1 MSRIF
6 FPIIP
11 REEENNMEE
20 FTFRDLN
27 LNKPL
32 LNALDDL
39 GYTTP
44 TTIQGKAFSVVMS
57 GKDMIGIAQTGTGK
71 TLAYL
76 LPALRQWNF
85 SKDRLPQILIIV
97 PTRELVAQIVETV
110 EQLTKYMTLTVVGVY
125 GGANIRTQAD
135 QINMGLD
142 VLVATPGRLLDLAL
156 RGDLVLKGIKRLI
169 VDEVDEMFDLG
180 FKHQLLNVLDLLP
193 EKKQSLFFSATMNE
207 QVEELIDE
215 YFVNPVKVEAAPAGT
230 PLENIHLTA
239 YSVPNFNT
247 KLNLLEELLATKTE
261 MEKVLVFVSSKSFA
275 MTVYE
280 RLLPNF
286 EERLGVIHSN
296 KSQNNRF
303 ETVNA
308 FQSGE
313 ISILIATDLISRGI
327 DITGVTHVINFDAP
341 DDFENFIHRVGRT
354 GRADR
359 KGEAISFFS
368 PFESTSEKHITEGLG
383 QLKLDYIA
391 LPESL
396 ELSNELISEEEPR
409 ILMPEPAVK
418 IKKRE
423 DVGPAFHEKSA
434 KNSKVN
440 VRKDWKKIKQEK
452 YGRPKKKGQKKK

>member
-1 MSRIF
+1 
-6 FPIIP
+6 
-11 REEENNMEE
+11 MEE
-20 FTFRDLN
+20 FTFKDLN

-110 EQLTKYMTLTVVGVY
+110 EQLTTYMTLTVVGVY
-125 GGANIRTQAD
+125 GGTNIRTQAD

-247 KLNLLEELLATKTE
+247 KLNLLEDLLATKSE
-261 MEKVLVFVSSKSFA
+261 MEKVLVFVSSKTFA

-286 EERLGVIHSN
+286 VERLGVIHSN

-327 DITGVTHVINFDAP
+327 DITGVTHVVNFDAP

-383 QLKLDYIA
+383 DLKLEYVDF
-391 LPESL
+391 PESV
-396 ELSNELISEEEPR
+396 EISNELIYEEEPR
-409 ILMPEPAVK
+409 ISMPEPAVK

>member
-1 MSRIF
+1 
-6 FPIIP
+6 
-11 REEENNMEE
+11 MEE

-39 GYTTP
+39 GYTIP

-76 LPALRQWNF
+76 LPSLRQWNF

-110 EQLTKYMTLTVVGVY
+110 EQLTTYMTLTVVGVY

-207 QVEELIDE
+207 QVEELIDD
-215 YFVNPVKVEAAPAGT
+215 YFINPVKVEAAPAGT

-247 KLNLLEELLATKTE
+247 KLNLLEDLLGTTPE

-368 PFESTSEKHITEGLG
+368 PFEASSEKHITEGLG
-383 QLKLDYIA
+383 ELKLDFLA

-409 ILMPEPAVK
+409 ISMPEPAVK
-418 IKKRE
+418 IKKRD

-452 YGRPKKKGQKKK
+452 YGRPKKKGQKRK

>member
-1 MSRIF
+1 
-6 FPIIP
+6 
-11 REEENNMEE
+11 MEE

-39 GYTTP
+39 GYTIP

-110 EQLTKYMTLTVVGVY
+110 EQLTAYMTLTVVGVY
-125 GGANIRTQAD
+125 GGTNIRTQAD

-247 KLNLLEELLATKTE
+247 KLNLLEDLLATKSE
-261 MEKVLVFVSSKSFA
+261 MEKVLVFVSSKTFA

-286 EERLGVIHSN
+286 EARLGVIHSN

-327 DITGVTHVINFDAP
+327 DITGVTHVVNFDAP

-383 QLKLDYIA
+383 ELKLEYVDF
-391 LPESL
+391 PESV
-396 ELSNELISEEEPR
+396 EISTELIYEEEPR
-409 ILMPEPAVK
+409 ISMPEPAVK

>member
-1 MSRIF
+1 
-6 FPIIP
+6 
-11 REEENNMEE
+11 MEE

-44 TTIQGKAFSVVMS
+44 TTIQVKAFSVVMS

-110 EQLTKYMTLTVVGVY
+110 EQLTTYMTLTVVGVY

-207 QVEELIDE
+207 QVEELIDD
-215 YFVNPVKVEAAPAGT
+215 YFINPVKVEAAPAGT

-247 KLNLLEELLATKTE
+247 KLNLLEDLLGTSPE

-368 PFESTSEKHITEGLG
+368 PFEASSEKHITEGLG
-383 QLKLDYIA
+383 ELKLDFLA

-409 ILMPEPAVK
+409 ISMLEPAVK
-418 IKKRE
+418 IKKRD

-452 YGRPKKKGQKKK
+452 YGRPKKKGQKRK

>member
-1 MSRIF
+1 
-6 FPIIP
+6 
-11 REEENNMEE
+11 MEE

-110 EQLTKYMTLTVVGVY
+110 EQLTTYMTLTVVGVY
-125 GGANIRTQAD
+125 GGANIRRQAD

-207 QVEELIDE
+207 QVEELIDD
-215 YFVNPVKVEAAPAGT
+215 YFINPVKVEAAPAGT

-247 KLNLLEELLATKTE
+247 KLNLLEDLLGTTPE

-368 PFESTSEKHITEGLG
+368 PFEATCEKHITEGLG
-383 QLKLDYIA
+383 ELKLDYIT

-409 ILMPEPAVK
+409 ISMPEPAVK
-418 IKKRE
+418 IKKRD

-452 YGRPKKKGQKKK
+452 YGRPKKKGQKRK

>member
-1 MSRIF
+1 
-6 FPIIP
+6 
-11 REEENNMEE
+11 
-20 FTFRDLN
+20 
-27 LNKPL
+27 
-32 LNALDDL
+32 
-39 GYTTP
+39 
-44 TTIQGKAFSVVMS
+44 
-57 GKDMIGIAQTGTGK
+57 
-71 TLAYL
+71 
-76 LPALRQWNF
+76 
-85 SKDRLPQILIIV
+85 
-97 PTRELVAQIVETV
+97 
-110 EQLTKYMTLTVVGVY
+110 
-125 GGANIRTQAD
+125 
-135 QINMGLD
+135 
-142 VLVATPGRLLDLAL
+142 
-156 RGDLVLKGIKRLI
+156 
-169 VDEVDEMFDLG
+169 
-180 FKHQLLNVLDLLP
+180 
-193 EKKQSLFFSATMNE
+193 
-207 QVEELIDE
+207 
-215 YFVNPVKVEAAPAGT
+215 
-230 PLENIHLTA
+230 
-239 YSVPNFNT
+239 
-247 KLNLLEELLATKTE
+247 

-368 PFESTSEKHITEGLG
+368 PFEASSEKHITEGLG
-383 QLKLDYIA
+383 ELKLDFLA

-409 ILMPEPAVK
+409 ISMPEPAVK
-418 IKKRE
+418 IKKRD

-452 YGRPKKKGQKKK
+452 YGRPKKKGQKRK

>member
-1 MSRIF
+1 
-6 FPIIP
+6 
-11 REEENNMEE
+11 MEE

-110 EQLTKYMTLTVVGVY
+110 EQLTTYMTLTVVGVY
-125 GGANIRTQAD
+125 GGTNIRTQAD

-247 KLNLLEELLATKTE
+247 KLNLLEDLLATKSE
-261 MEKVLVFVSSKSFA
+261 MEKVLVFVSSKTFA

-327 DITGVTHVINFDAP
+327 DITGVTHVVNFDAP

-383 QLKLDYIA
+383 ELKLEYVDF
-391 LPESL
+391 PESV
-396 ELSNELISEEEPR
+396 EISNELIYEEEPR
-409 ILMPEPAVK
+409 ISMPEPAVK

-423 DVGPAFHEKSA
+423 DIGPAFHEKSA

>member
-1 MSRIF
+1 
-6 FPIIP
+6 
-11 REEENNMEE
+11 MEE

-247 KLNLLEELLATKTE
+247 KLNLLEELLATKAE

-275 MTVYE
+275 TTVYE

-341 DDFENFIHRVGRT
+341 DDFENFIHRAGRT

-383 QLKLDYIA
+383 ELKLEFVDF
-391 LPESL
+391 PESV
-396 ELSNELISEEEPR
+396 EISNELIYEEEPR
-409 ILMPEPAVK
+409 ISMPEPAVK

>member
-1 MSRIF
+1 M
-6 FPIIP
+6 P

-39 GYTTP
+39 GYTIP

-110 EQLTKYMTLTVVGVY
+110 EQLTTYMTLTVVGVY
-125 GGANIRTQAD
+125 GGTNIHTQAD

-247 KLNLLEELLATKTE
+247 KLNLLEDLLATKSE
-261 MEKVLVFVSSKSFA
+261 MEKVLVFVSSKTFA

-327 DITGVTHVINFDAP
+327 DITGVTHVVNFDAP

-368 PFESTSEKHITEGLG
+368 PCESTSEKHITEGLG
-383 QLKLDYIA
+383 DLKLEYVDF
-391 LPESL
+391 PESV
-396 ELSNELISEEEPR
+396 EISNELIYEEEPR
-409 ILMPEPAVK
+409 ISMPEPAVK

>member
-1 MSRIF
+1 
-6 FPIIP
+6 
-11 REEENNMEE
+11 MEE

-110 EQLTKYMTLTVVGVY
+110 EQLTTYMTLTVVGVY

-207 QVEELIDE
+207 QVEELIDD
-215 YFVNPVKVEAAPAGT
+215 YFINPVKVEAAPAGT

-247 KLNLLEELLATKTE
+247 KLNLLEDLLGTSPE

-368 PFESTSEKHITEGLG
+368 PFEASSEKHITEGLG
-383 QLKLDYIA
+383 ELKLDFLA

-409 ILMPEPAVK
+409 ISMPEPAVK
-418 IKKRE
+418 IKKRD

-452 YGRPKKKGQKKK
+452 YGRPKKKGQKRK

>member
-1 MSRIF
+1 
-6 FPIIP
+6 
-11 REEENNMEE
+11 MEE

>member
-1 MSRIF
+1 
-6 FPIIP
+6 
-11 REEENNMEE
+11 MEE

-110 EQLTKYMTLTVVGVY
+110 EQLTTYMTLTVVGVY
-125 GGANIRTQAD
+125 GGASIRTQAD

-207 QVEELIDE
+207 QVEELIDD
-215 YFVNPVKVEAAPAGT
+215 YFINPVKVEAAPAGT

-247 KLNLLEELLATKTE
+247 KLNLLEDLLGTSPE

-368 PFESTSEKHITEGLG
+368 PFEASSEKHITEGLG
-383 QLKLDYIA
+383 ELKLDFLA

-409 ILMPEPAVK
+409 ISMPEPAVK
-418 IKKRE
+418 IKKRD

-452 YGRPKKKGQKKK
+452 YGRPKKKGQKRK

>member
-1 MSRIF
+1 
-6 FPIIP
+6 
-11 REEENNMEE
+11 MEE

-110 EQLTKYMTLTVVGVY
+110 EQLTTYMTLTVVGVY

-207 QVEELIDE
+207 QVEELIDDC
-215 YFVNPVKVEAAPAGT
+215 FINPVKVEAAPAGT

-247 KLNLLEELLATKTE
+247 KLNLLEDLLGTSPE

-368 PFESTSEKHITEGLG
+368 PFEASSEKHITEGLG
-383 QLKLDYIA
+383 ELKLDFLA

-409 ILMPEPAVK
+409 ISMPEPAVK
-418 IKKRE
+418 IKKRD

-452 YGRPKKKGQKKK
+452 YGRPKKKGQKRK

>member
-1 MSRIF
+1 
-6 FPIIP
+6 
-11 REEENNMEE
+11 MEE

-110 EQLTKYMTLTVVGVY
+110 EQLTAYMTLTVVGVY
-125 GGANIRTQAD
+125 GGTNIRMQAD

-247 KLNLLEELLATKTE
+247 KLNLLEDLLATKSE
-261 MEKVLVFVSSKSFA
+261 MEKVLVFVSSKTFA

-286 EERLGVIHSN
+286 EARLGVIHSN

-327 DITGVTHVINFDAP
+327 DITGVTHVVNFDAP

-368 PFESTSEKHITEGLG
+368 PFESISEKHITEGLG
-383 QLKLDYIA
+383 ELKLEYVEF
-391 LPESL
+391 PESV
-396 ELSNELISEEEPR
+396 EISTELIYEEEPR
-409 ILMPEPAVK
+409 ISMPEPAIK

>member
-110 EQLTKYMTLTVVGVY
+110 EQLTTYMTLTVVGVY
-125 GGANIRTQAD
+125 GGTNIRTQAD

-247 KLNLLEELLATKTE
+247 KLNLLEDLLATKSE
-261 MEKVLVFVSSKSFA
+261 MEKVLVFVSSKTFA

-327 DITGVTHVINFDAP
+327 DITGVTHVVNFDAP

-383 QLKLDYIA
+383 DLKLEYVDF
-391 LPESL
+391 PESV
-396 ELSNELISEEEPR
+396 EISNELIYEEEPR
-409 ILMPEPAVK
+409 ISMPEPAVK

>member
-1 MSRIF
+1 
-6 FPIIP
+6 
-11 REEENNMEE
+11 MEE

-207 QVEELIDE
+207 QVEELIDD
-215 YFVNPVKVEAAPAGT
+215 YFINPVKVEAAPAGT

-247 KLNLLEELLATKTE
+247 KLNLLEDLLGTSPE

-368 PFESTSEKHITEGLG
+368 PFEASSEKHITEGLG
-383 QLKLDYIA
+383 ELKLDFLA

-409 ILMPEPAVK
+409 ISMPEPAVK
-418 IKKRE
+418 IKKRD

-452 YGRPKKKGQKKK
+452 YGRPKKKGQKRK

>member
-1 MSRIF
+1 
-6 FPIIP
+6 
-11 REEENNMEE
+11 
-20 FTFRDLN
+20 
-27 LNKPL
+27 
-32 LNALDDL
+32 
-39 GYTTP
+39 
-44 TTIQGKAFSVVMS
+44 
-57 GKDMIGIAQTGTGK
+57 
-71 TLAYL
+71 
-76 LPALRQWNF
+76 LRQWNF

-110 EQLTKYMTLTVVGVY
+110 EQLTTYMTLTVVGVY
-125 GGANIRTQAD
+125 GGTNIRTQAD

-247 KLNLLEELLATKTE
+247 KLNLLEDLLATKSE
-261 MEKVLVFVSSKSFA
+261 MEKVLVFVSSKTFA

-327 DITGVTHVINFDAP
+327 DITGVTHVVNFDAP

-368 PFESTSEKHITEGLG
+368 PFEATSEKHITEGLG
-383 QLKLDYIA
+383 ELKLEYVDF
-391 LPESL
+391 PESV
-396 ELSNELISEEEPR
+396 EISNELIYEEEPR
-409 ILMPEPAVK
+409 ISMPEPAVK

>member
-1 MSRIF
+1 
-6 FPIIP
+6 
-11 REEENNMEE
+11 MEE

-39 GYTTP
+39 GYTIP

-110 EQLTKYMTLTVVGVY
+110 EQLTAYMTLTVVGVY
-125 GGANIRTQAD
+125 GGTNIRTQAD

-247 KLNLLEELLATKTE
+247 KLNLLEDLLATKSE
-261 MEKVLVFVSSKSFA
+261 MEKVLVFVSSKTFA
-275 MTVYE
+275 MTVYD

-368 PFESTSEKHITEGLG
+368 PFESTSEKHINEGLG
-383 QLKLDYIA
+383 KLKLEYVDF
-391 LPESL
+391 PESV
-396 ELSNELISEEEPR
+396 EISTELIYEEEPR
-409 ILMPEPAVK
+409 ISMPEPAVK

-440 VRKDWKKIKQEK
+440 IRKDWKKIKQEK

>member
-1 MSRIF
+1 
-6 FPIIP
+6 
-11 REEENNMEE
+11 MEE

-44 TTIQGKAFSVVMS
+44 TTIQAKAFSVVMS

-76 LPALRQWNF
+76 LPSLRQWNF
-85 SKDRLPQILIIV
+85 SKDRLPQILIVV

-110 EQLTKYMTLTVVGVY
+110 EQLSTYMTLTVVGVY
-125 GGANIRTQAD
+125 GGANIRTQAE
-135 QINMGLD
+135 QVNMGLD

-180 FKHQLLNVLDLLP
+180 FKHQLLSVLDLLP

-215 YFVNPVKVEAAPAGT
+215 YFINPVKVEAAPAGT
-230 PLENIHLTA
+230 PLENIHLSA
-239 YSVPNFNT
+239 YNLPNFNT
-247 KLNLLEELLATKTE
+247 KLNLLEELLSTNAE
-261 MEKVLVFVSSKSFA
+261 MEKVLVFVSSKTFA

-303 ETVNA
+303 ETVNS
-308 FQSGE
+308 FQSGV

-368 PFESTSEKHITEGLG
+368 AFETASEKHIIEGLG
-383 QLKLDYIA
+383 DLKLDYQT
-391 LPESL
+391 LPESV
-396 ELSNELISEEEPR
+396 EISTELIYDEEPR
-409 ILMPEPAVK
+409 ISMPEPAVK

-423 DVGPAFHEKSA
+423 DVGPAFHEKA
-434 KNSKVN
+434 LKNQKVN

-452 YGRPKKKGQKKK
+452 YGRPKTKGQKKK

>member
-1 MSRIF
+1 
-6 FPIIP
+6 
-11 REEENNMEE
+11 MEE

-44 TTIQGKAFSVVMS
+44 TTIQGNAFSVVMS

-207 QVEELIDE
+207 QVEELIDD
-215 YFVNPVKVEAAPAGT
+215 YFINPVKVEAAPAGT

-247 KLNLLEELLATKTE
+247 KLNLLEDLLGTSPE

-368 PFESTSEKHITEGLG
+368 PFEASSEKHITEGLG
-383 QLKLDYIA
+383 ELKLDFLA

-409 ILMPEPAVK
+409 ISMPEPAVK
-418 IKKRE
+418 IKKRD

-452 YGRPKKKGQKKK
+452 YGRPKKKGQKRK

>member
-1 MSRIF
+1 
-6 FPIIP
+6 
-11 REEENNMEE
+11 MEE

-39 GYTTP
+39 GYTIP

-110 EQLTKYMTLTVVGVY
+110 EQLTAYMTLTVVGVY
-125 GGANIRTQAD
+125 GGTNIRTQAD

-247 KLNLLEELLATKTE
+247 KLNLLEDLLATKSE
-261 MEKVLVFVSSKSFA
+261 MEKVLVFVSSKTFA

-286 EERLGVIHSN
+286 EARLGVIHSN

-327 DITGVTHVINFDAP
+327 DITGVTHVVNFDAP

-368 PFESTSEKHITEGLG
+368 PFELTSEKHITEGLG
-383 QLKLDYIA
+383 DLKLDYVDF
-391 LPESL
+391 PESV
-396 ELSNELISEEEPR
+396 EISTELIYEEEPR
-409 ILMPEPAVK
+409 ISMPEPAVK

>member
-1 MSRIF
+1 
-6 FPIIP
+6 
-11 REEENNMEE
+11 MEE

-110 EQLTKYMTLTVVGVY
+110 EQLTTYMTLTVVGVY
-125 GGANIRTQAD
+125 GGTNIRTQAD

-247 KLNLLEELLATKTE
+247 KLNLLEDLLATKSE
-261 MEKVLVFVSSKSFA
+261 MEKVLVFVSSKTFA

-327 DITGVTHVINFDAP
+327 DITGVTHVVNFDAP

-383 QLKLDYIA
+383 ELKLEYFEF
-391 LPESL
+391 PESV
-396 ELSNELISEEEPR
+396 EISNELIYEEEPR
-409 ILMPEPAVK
+409 ISMPEPAVK

>member
-1 MSRIF
+1 
-6 FPIIP
+6 
-11 REEENNMEE
+11 MEE

-110 EQLTKYMTLTVVGVY
+110 EQLTTYMTLTVVGVY

-207 QVEELIDE
+207 QVEELIDD
-215 YFVNPVKVEAAPAGT
+215 YFINPVKVEAAPAGT
-230 PLENIHLTA
+230 PLENIQLTA

-247 KLNLLEELLATKTE
+247 KLNLLEDLLGTTPE

-368 PFESTSEKHITEGLG
+368 PFEASSEKHITEGLG
-383 QLKLDYIA
+383 ELKLDFLA

-396 ELSNELISEEEPR
+396 ELSNELIPEEEPR
-409 ILMPEPAVK
+409 ISMPEPAVK
-418 IKKRE
+418 IKKRD

-452 YGRPKKKGQKKK
+452 YGRPKKKGQKRK

>member
-1 MSRIF
+1 
-6 FPIIP
+6 
-11 REEENNMEE
+11 MEE

-44 TTIQGKAFSVVMS
+44 TTIQGNAFSVVMS

-110 EQLTKYMTLTVVGVY
+110 EQLTTYMTLTVVGVY

-207 QVEELIDE
+207 QVEELIDD
-215 YFVNPVKVEAAPAGT
+215 YFINPVKVEAAPAGT

-247 KLNLLEELLATKTE
+247 KLNLLEDLLGTSPE

-368 PFESTSEKHITEGLG
+368 PFEASSEKHITEGLG
-383 QLKLDYIA
+383 ELKLDFLA

-409 ILMPEPAVK
+409 ISMPEPAVK
-418 IKKRE
+418 IKKRD

-452 YGRPKKKGQKKK
+452 YGRPKKKGQKRK